1 MCSSK
6 VYLVYY
12 QKVKPDKSTNHI
24 QFLPFTIMIE
34 SFKIVESF
42 RLLDF
47 LWWRVANNKNRS
59 RCETVLVGS
68 WTDVKISVRAIRALH
83 LEQ

>member
-1 MCSSK
+1 MIVSRADAKKLLSI
-6 VYLVYY
+6 VHFQGLSRLLSESETRR
-12 QKVKPDKSTNHI
+12 STDHI

-47 LWWRVANNKNRS
+47 LW
-59 RCETVLVGS
+59 
-68 WTDVKISVRAIRALH
+68 
-83 LEQ
+83 